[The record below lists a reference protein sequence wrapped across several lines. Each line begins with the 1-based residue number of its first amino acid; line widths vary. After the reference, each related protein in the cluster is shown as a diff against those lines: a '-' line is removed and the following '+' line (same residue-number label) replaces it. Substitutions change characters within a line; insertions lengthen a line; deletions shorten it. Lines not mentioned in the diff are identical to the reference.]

1 MELKR
6 FENSK
11 RNLIFGVINRGTLIL
26 FPFINRTIILY
37 LLGEGYLGLNGLFTS
52 ILSVLSLTELG
63 FGSALVFCMYK
74 PIAENDEATI
84 CALLKLCRKIYRVI
98 GTIILLV
105 GGVALLFLDY
115 LISGDVPAGIN
126 IRIIFL
132 IQLLDTVLSYFL
144 FAYKSSLLSAFQ
156 REDVISKITVTTT
169 VVQYLVQFLLVW
181 LFRNYYLYLIVVP
194 IMTIA
199 NNLLRLWTVN
209 KLFPQYRCEGTL
221 AKAQVSVL
229 QTKVKALFMH
239 KIGGVIANSLDN
251 VIVSAYLGLT
261 MVAVFGNYMY
271 VFSSVCGL
279 MNVFYTAILAG
290 VGNSVVCESTEK
302 NYKNFIQLTVINLWM
317 TAWCAITM
325 LCLYQPFMRLW
336 AGEHLMFEMDAV
348 ILLVVYFYINLSRRI
363 VVVYKDATGNW
374 ENDQLMP
381 IVSGLVNVIINIVLI
396 QLIGVN
402 GVIIST
408 IIAFAVVEIPW
419 QLWTL
424 YRIYFKGYSVGK
436 YLGIQALF
444 AALTLIIAL
453 ITFRVAN
460 LVWIEG
466 LLGIILKGVV
476 CIIVPNVL
484 FLVAIGKKAPFIWEY
499 LRRVIKK
506 G

>member
-1 MELKR
+1 
-6 FENSK
+6 
-11 RNLIFGVINRGTLIL
+11 
-26 FPFINRTIILY
+26 
-37 LLGEGYLGLNGLFTS
+37 
-52 ILSVLSLTELG
+52 
-63 FGSALVFCMYK
+63 
-74 PIAENDEATI
+74 
-84 CALLKLCRKIYRVI
+84 
-98 GTIILLV
+98 
-105 GGVALLFLDY
+105 
-115 LISGDVPAGIN
+115 
-126 IRIIFL
+126 
-132 IQLLDTVLSYFL
+132 
-144 FAYKSSLLSAFQ
+144 
-156 REDVISKITVTTT
+156 
-169 VVQYLVQFLLVW
+169 
-181 LFRNYYLYLIVVP
+181 
-194 IMTIA
+194 MTIA

-302 NYKNFIQLTVINLWM
+302 NYMNFIQLTVINLWM

-381 IVSGLVNVIINIVLI
+381 IVSGLVYVIINIVLI
-396 QLIGVN
+396 QLIGGN

-444 AALTLIIAL
+444 AALTLIIAF

-484 FLVAIGKKAPFIWEY
+484 FMIVIGKKAPFIWEY